1 MRRRTILSVIRTVV
15 YACLAIILA
24 LWHGEIKGNT
34 DAILVGGMWGD
45 YLTWLIWSVIELP
58 EDLVH
63 GSYEASL
70 NILFGLLV
78 YRMGNINLTGDLT
91 GEHTAVMFLAFLLVI
106 GVKVFYLS
114 VIFVEKE
121 IEDDE

>member
-24 LWHGEIKGNT
+24 LWHGEIKRNT
-34 DAILVGGMWGD
+34 DAILVGGIWGD

-63 GSYEASL
+63 GSYEACL

-78 YRMGNINLTGDLT
+78 YRMGNINLIGDLT
-91 GEHTAVMFLAFLLVI
+91 GEHTAVMFLAFLSVI

-114 VIFVEKE
+114 VIFVEE
-121 IEDDE
+121 DIEDDE